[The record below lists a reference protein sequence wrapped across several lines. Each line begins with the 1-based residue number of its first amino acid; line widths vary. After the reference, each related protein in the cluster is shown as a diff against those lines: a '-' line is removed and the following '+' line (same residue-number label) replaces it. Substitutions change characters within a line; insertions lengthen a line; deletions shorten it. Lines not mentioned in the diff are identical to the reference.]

1 MAFGKKRELRTHW
14 QRIDAAGLPPELMR
28 RLSPGLGA
36 QQERIIDCFAKSH
49 GGLDIAPEKRN
60 DDLIVND
67 PSLAIGQRSIGSE
80 SEADNIVVIVENRN
94 VIEKDNWGVGYIYN
108 GWNGGNV
115 GLVGHDGI
123 SRYYDETQDCWL
135 PIRPCTH

>member
-1 MAFGKKRELRTHW
+1 VAWLQNNGTWGEFGMAFGKKRELRTHW

-80 SEADNIVVIVENRN
+80 SEADNIVNCWKSE
-94 VIEKDNWGVGYIYN
+94 
-108 GWNGGNV
+108 
-115 GLVGHDGI
+115 
-123 SRYYDETQDCWL
+123 RY
-135 PIRPCTH
+135 RKR